1 MARLREILLRL
12 RGLFSRAKGDA
23 ELSDEVRAHLE
34 FAEEENRRRGMSKVE
49 AKFAAR
55 RDFGDVEQV
64 KEIYRERRGLPVIE
78 TFLQDLR
85 FGARMLRKNPG
96 FTAVAILTLALG
108 IGANAAIF
116 SLVNGVLLK
125 PLPYSQP
132 DRLVKLWNI
141 GMPKGALLALKDRM
155 KTVDIAGFTWSD
167 GWNITGLDE
176 PLRVNGSRIS
186 PEVFSM
192 LGVHPEIGREFRSE
206 DQPPAQSHVVIL
218 SHGLW
223 LRLFGGDPNALG
235 RSVTIEG
242 IPCQIIGVMP
252 AGLRFP
258 DPTTEFLLPMTTET
272 AGSTLWGG
280 FAYGALG
287 RLRSGITLEKARAE
301 YRSLVPQ
308 IVKLYPWPMPT
319 HYAEWTTVTP
329 LMESLVGG
337 VQTKLYL
344 LLGAVGLVLLIACA
358 NVANLMLTRASSRQ
372 KEIAVRR
379 ALGAGRIRLIRQML
393 TESVLLAA
401 CGGAVGLAISWAGLA
416 GLKVALP
423 SDTPRLAEATL
434 DWRVLAFTALL
445 ALFTGLFFG
454 LTPAF
459 RASHTDIEQS
469 LRGGSSKS
477 GVGRGRRRLSSAL
490 VVCESGLMV
499 VLMISAGLML
509 KSLWR
514 LAHMSTG
521 IRTDNIL
528 TAVVTP
534 QARLCSQGNECVDF
548 FNALV
553 ERASTLPGVESA
565 AFTDKIPLDGAG
577 FVPLAVEGRPEFT
590 SSSPLNAY
598 EFTVSPGF
606 LRTFGIPLLS
616 GRDFRNS
623 DRVGAAGAVI
633 ISRELADNV
642 WPGQNPVGQHIKPSW
657 VKDWFTVVGVVAD
670 VREFAIYPEGAQ
682 ARLDGDIYF
691 PAAQG
696 IMFPLDEG
704 RLVVRTKGNPEQLAT
719 IIRETVAVL
728 RKDVPVSSIRTM
740 DNIFSDAVS
749 APRSVASLFSLFA
762 ALALFLGAIGIYSVV
777 SYSVAERTQEIG
789 VRLAIGAQRIDVL
802 RLVLGQGMRLVILG
816 IGLGI
821 AASVAATRLI
831 LGLLYGVGHTDVAT
845 YLGVT
850 MVLAFVAA
858 LACYVPARRAMRVD
872 PVIALRYE

>member
-1 MARLREILLRL
+1 MGRLREIILRL

-23 ELSDEVRAHLE
+23 EMSDEVRAHLE

-55 RDFGDVEQV
+55 RDFGGVEQV
-64 KEIYRERRGLPVIE
+64 KEVYRERRGLPVIE

-125 PLPYSQP
+125 PLPYSEP

-167 GWNITGLDE
+167 GWNITGLEE

-206 DQPPAQSHVVIL
+206 DQPPAQSHVVII

-287 RLRSGITLEKARAE
+287 RLRSGVTLEKARAE

-416 GLKVALP
+416 GLKVGLP

-454 LTPAF
+454 LTPAS

-548 FNALV
+548 FNALL

-606 LRTFGIPLLS
+606 LRTFEIPLLA

-633 ISRELADNV
+633 ISRKLADHV
-642 WPGQNPVGQHIKPSW
+642 WPGQDPVGQHIKPSW
-657 VKDWFTVVGVVAD
+657 VKDWFSVVGVVAD

-719 IIRETVAVL
+719 SIRETVAVL

-821 AASVAATRLI
+821 AASIAATRLI

-850 MVLAFVAA
+850 VLLACVAA